1 MRRALIIGGLSVAL
15 LAVAASTAS
24 AGTISPASADFGR
37 VLIGRATAP
46 RTFTFIKGS
55 ESQFEIQPDGPS
67 FVTNL
72 GPKAGFSQTHD
83 SQINPN
89 CPAALTAQQ
98 PTCTI
103 GVYFSPTSPGPIRA
117 VVFANTYSPDPI
129 APLTGI
135 GLLPRKSFY
144 CRKSGGHFVSHKKIT
159 RYCQK

>member
-1 MRRALIIGGLSVAL
+1 MRRALIVGGLSVVL
-15 LAVAASTAS
+15 LAAAAGTAS

-72 GPKAGFSQTHD
+72 VGGGFSQTHET
-83 SQINPN
+83 QISPN
-89 CPAALTAQQ
+89 CPATLTAQQ

-103 GVYFSPTSPGPIRA
+103 GVYFRPDSPGLTRA

-135 GLLPRKSFY
+135 GLLSRKSVF
-144 CRKSGGHFVSHKKIT
+144 CRKKGGHFVSHKKIT
-159 RYCQK
+159 KYCQK